1 MTDKISR
8 AERSRNMSRIKNK
21 DTKPEMIVRKY
32 LFAQGF
38 RYRLHDKNLMGK
50 PDLVLHK
57 YRAVIF
63 IHGCFWHR
71 HKSCHLA
78 YTPKSREE
86 FWLKKFENNVK
97 RDKLVKETLLHD
109 GWRILTIWECALR
122 SKDKNRYLESTAK
135 WLISSTVS
143 QDIGDSTNPTH

>member
-38 RYRLHDKNLMGK
+38 RYRLHDKKLMGK
-50 PDLVLHK
+50 PDLVLPK

-71 HKSCHLA
+71 HKDCPLA

-86 FWLKKFENNVK
+86 FWSKKFESNVK
-97 RDKLVKETLLHD
+97 RDKLVMETLHHE

-122 SKDKNRYLESTAK
+122 SKDMSRHLENTAK
-135 WLISSTVS
+135 WLTSSIFS
-143 QDIGDSTNPTH
+143 QDIGDTKSFTR